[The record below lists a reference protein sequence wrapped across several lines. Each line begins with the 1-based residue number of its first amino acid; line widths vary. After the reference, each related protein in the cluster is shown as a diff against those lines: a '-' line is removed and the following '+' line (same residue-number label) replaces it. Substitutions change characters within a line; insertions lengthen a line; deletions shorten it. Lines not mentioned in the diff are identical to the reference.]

1 MIDFS
6 SYLENIRQKLCTLPD
21 VVVKEKDLPYGRQFQ
36 TVRGNEKVVLS
47 VYKGKKGIS
56 TVWGG
61 QEGVLMNSAMAAISS
76 SGVKESAETNIINNE
91 SNKIENSI
99 SLLENCAGFN
109 GVWVGSDESG
119 KGDFFGPL
127 VVAAVLVDTEIAQ
140 ELIAAGVKDCK
151 ILTDKEVHRLAP
163 IIKNSA
169 PINVVLALKPEMYN
183 YRYEQLRQEKKNLNH
198 LLANGHISAIG
209 KAVQQRPECKYALVD
224 QFSVHSGIRE
234 ALESEFADLIVVEQK
249 RAEADIAVAAASVLA
264 RERFISLMDE
274 LSILAGRT
282 LPKGGG
288 EIATAQAQEIKNE
301 LGVQILEKLVKKHFS
316 NYKKIN

>member
-6 SYLENIRQKLCTLPD
+6 SYLENIRQLFSTLPD
-21 VVVKEKDLPYGRQFQ
+21 AAVKEKELPYGRQFQ
-36 TVRGNEKVVLS
+36 IVRGNEKVVLS

-61 QEGVLMNSAMAAISS
+61 QEGSLMNSAMTALSP
-76 SGVKESAETNIINNE
+76 SGGNECIETNITNNE
-91 SNKIENSI
+91 TKNSI

-127 VVAAVLVDTEIAQ
+127 VVAAVLVDTDIAR

-151 ILTDKEVHRLAP
+151 VLTDKEIHRLAP
-163 IIKNSA
+163 IIKKTA

-183 YRYEQLRQEKKNLNH
+183 YRYEQLRLEKKNLNH
-198 LLANGHISAIG
+198 LLANGHISAIR
-209 KAVQQRPECKYALVD
+209 KAVHQRPECRYALVD

-234 ALESEFADLIVVEQK
+234 ALESEFSDLIVVEQK

-264 RERFISLMDE
+264 RERFLAVMDE
-274 LSILAGRT
+274 LSILAGKT

-288 EIATAQAQEIKNE
+288 DIATAQAKEIKNE
-301 LGVQILEKLVKKHFS
+301 LGVKILEKLVKKHFS

>member
-6 SYLENIRQKLCTLPD
+6 SYLENIRQRLYTLPN
-21 VVVKEKDLPYGRQFQ
+21 VVVKDKELPYGRQFQ
-36 TVRGNEKVVLS
+36 VVAGDEKVVLS

-61 QEGVLMNSAMAAISS
+61 QEGLLMDSAMAAISS
-76 SGVKESAETNIINNE
+76 SSSKKSPDTNILNSEIKE
-91 SNKIENSI
+91 SI

-127 VVAAVLVDTEIAQ
+127 VVAAVLVDTTIAE
-140 ELIAAGVKDCK
+140 ELIKAGVKDCK
-151 ILTDKEVHRLAP
+151 ILTDKEVQRLAP
-163 IIKNSA
+163 IIKNLA
-169 PINVVLALKPEMYN
+169 PINVVLALKPDMYN
-183 YRYEQLRQEKKNLNH
+183 YRYEQLRLEKKNLNH
-198 LLANGHISAIG
+198 LLANGHISAIR
-209 KAVQQRPECKYALVD
+209 KAVLQRTDCKYALVD
-224 QFSVHSGIRE
+224 QFSIHSGIRE
-234 ALESEFADLIVVEQK
+234 ALESEFPDLIVVEQK

-264 RERFISLMDE
+264 RERFLTLMAE
-274 LSILAGRT
+274 LSILAGRA

-288 EIATAQAQEIKNE
+288 ETATAQAQEIKNKF
-301 LGVQILEKLVKKHFS
+301 GIKILEKLVKKHFS

>member
-6 SYLENIRQKLCTLPD
+6 SYLENIRQRLYTLPN
-21 VVVKEKDLPYGRQFQ
+21 VVVKDKELPYGRQFQ
-36 TVRGNEKVVLS
+36 VVAGNEKVVLS

-61 QEGVLMNSAMAAISS
+61 QEGLLMDSAMAAISS
-76 SGVKESAETNIINNE
+76 SSSKKSPDTNILNSEIKE
-91 SNKIENSI
+91 SI

-127 VVAAVLVDTEIAQ
+127 VVAAVLVDTTIAE
-140 ELIAAGVKDCK
+140 ELIKAGVKDCK
-151 ILTDKEVHRLAP
+151 ILTDKEVQRLAP
-163 IIKNSA
+163 IIKNIA
-169 PINVVLALKPEMYN
+169 PINVVLALKPDMYN
-183 YRYEQLRQEKKNLNH
+183 YRYEQLRLEKKNLNH
-198 LLANGHISAIG
+198 LLANGHISAIR
-209 KAVQQRPECKYALVD
+209 KAVLQRTDCKYALVD
-224 QFSVHSGIRE
+224 QFSIHSGIRE
-234 ALESEFADLIVVEQK
+234 ALESEFPDLIVVEQK

-264 RERFISLMDE
+264 RERFLTLMAE
-274 LSILAGRT
+274 LSILAGRA

-288 EIATAQAQEIKNE
+288 ETATAQAQEIKNKF
-301 LGVQILEKLVKKHFS
+301 GIKILEKLVKKHFS

>member
-6 SYLENIRQKLCTLPD
+6 SYLENIRQRLYTLPN
-21 VVVKEKDLPYGRQFQ
+21 VVVKDKELPYGRQFQ
-36 TVRGNEKVVLS
+36 VVAGNEKVVLS

-61 QEGVLMNSAMAAISS
+61 QEGLLMYSAMAAISS
-76 SGVKESAETNIINNE
+76 SSSKKSPDTNILNSEIKE
-91 SNKIENSI
+91 SI

-127 VVAAVLVDTEIAQ
+127 VVAAVLVDTTIAE
-140 ELIAAGVKDCK
+140 ELIKAGVKDCK
-151 ILTDKEVHRLAP
+151 ILTDKEVQRLAP
-163 IIKNSA
+163 IIKNLA
-169 PINVVLALKPEMYN
+169 PINVVLALKPDMYN
-183 YRYEQLRQEKKNLNH
+183 YRYEQLRLEKKNLNH
-198 LLANGHISAIG
+198 LLANGHISAIR
-209 KAVQQRPECKYALVD
+209 KAVLQRTDCKYALVD
-224 QFSVHSGIRE
+224 QFSIHSGIRE
-234 ALESEFADLIVVEQK
+234 ALESEFPDLIVVEQK

-264 RERFISLMDE
+264 RERFLTLMAE
-274 LSILAGRT
+274 LSILAGRA

-288 EIATAQAQEIKNE
+288 ETATAQAQEIKNKF
-301 LGVQILEKLVKKHFS
+301 GIKILEKLVKKHFS

>member
-6 SYLENIRQKLCTLPD
+6 SYLENIRQKLYTLPN
-21 VVVKEKDLPYGRQFQ
+21 VVVKDKELPYGRQFQ
-36 TVRGNEKVVLS
+36 VVAGNEKVVLS

-61 QEGVLMNSAMAAISS
+61 QEGLLMDSAMAAISS
-76 SGVKESAETNIINNE
+76 SSSKKSPDTNILNSEIKE
-91 SNKIENSI
+91 SI

-127 VVAAVLVDTEIAQ
+127 VVAAVLVDTTIAE
-140 ELIAAGVKDCK
+140 ELIKAGVKDCK
-151 ILTDKEVHRLAP
+151 ILTDKEVQRLAP
-163 IIKNSA
+163 IIKNLA
-169 PINVVLALKPEMYN
+169 PINVVLALKPDMYN
-183 YRYEQLRQEKKNLNH
+183 YRYEQLRLEKKNLNH
-198 LLANGHISAIG
+198 LLANGHISAIR
-209 KAVQQRPECKYALVD
+209 KAVLQRTDCKYALVD
-224 QFSVHSGIRE
+224 QFSIHSGIRE
-234 ALESEFADLIVVEQK
+234 ALESEFPDLIVVEQK

-264 RERFISLMDE
+264 RERFLTLMAE
-274 LSILAGRT
+274 LSILAGRA

-288 EIATAQAQEIKNE
+288 ETATAQAQEIKNKF
-301 LGVQILEKLVKKHFS
+301 GIKILEKLVKKHFS

>member
-36 TVRGNEKVVLS
+36 ALRGNEKVVLS

-61 QEGVLMNSAMAAISS
+61 QEGVLMNSAMAAVSS
-76 SGVKESAETNIINNE
+76 SGVKKSVETNIINNE
-91 SNKIENSI
+91 IKNSI
-99 SLLENCAGFN
+99 SLLENCAGFS

-151 ILTDKEVHRLAP
+151 VITDKEVHRLAP

-198 LLANGHISAIG
+198 LLANGHISAIR

-234 ALESEFADLIVVEQK
+234 ALESEFSDLIVVEQK

-264 RERFISLMDE
+264 RERFLTLMDE
-274 LSILAGRT
+274 LAILAGRT

-301 LGVQILEKLVKKHFS
+301 FGVKILEKLVKKHFS

>member
-6 SYLENIRQKLCTLPD
+6 SYLENIRQRLYTLPN
-21 VVVKEKDLPYGRQFQ
+21 VVVKDKELPYGRQFQ
-36 TVRGNEKVVLS
+36 VVAGDEKVILS

-61 QEGVLMNSAMAAISS
+61 QEGLLMDSAMAAISS
-76 SGVKESAETNIINNE
+76 SSSKKSPDTNILNSEIKE
-91 SNKIENSI
+91 SI

-127 VVAAVLVDTEIAQ
+127 VVAAVLVDTTIAE
-140 ELIAAGVKDCK
+140 ELIKAGVKDCK
-151 ILTDKEVHRLAP
+151 ILTDKEVQRLAP
-163 IIKNSA
+163 IIKNFA
-169 PINVVLALKPEMYN
+169 PINVVLALKPDMYN
-183 YRYEQLRQEKKNLNH
+183 YRYEQLRLEKKNLNH
-198 LLANGHISAIG
+198 LLANGHISAIR
-209 KAVQQRPECKYALVD
+209 KAVLQRTDCKYALVD
-224 QFSVHSGIRE
+224 QFSIHSGIRE
-234 ALESEFADLIVVEQK
+234 ALESEFPDLIVVEQK

-264 RERFISLMDE
+264 RERFLTLMAE
-274 LSILAGRT
+274 LSILAGRA

-288 EIATAQAQEIKNE
+288 ETATAQAQEIKNKF
-301 LGVQILEKLVKKHFS
+301 GIKILEKLVKKHFS

>member
-6 SYLENIRQKLCTLPD
+6 SYLENIRQRLYTLPN
-21 VVVKEKDLPYGRQFQ
+21 VVVKDKELPYGRQFQ
-36 TVRGNEKVVLS
+36 VVAGNEKVVLS

-61 QEGVLMNSAMAAISS
+61 QEGLLMDSAMAAISS
-76 SGVKESAETNIINNE
+76 SSSKKSPDTNILNSEIKE
-91 SNKIENSI
+91 SI

-127 VVAAVLVDTEIAQ
+127 VVAAVLVDTTIAE
-140 ELIAAGVKDCK
+140 ELIKAGVKDCK
-151 ILTDKEVHRLAP
+151 ILTDKEVQRLAP
-163 IIKNSA
+163 IIKNLA
-169 PINVVLALKPEMYN
+169 PINVVLALKPDMYN
-183 YRYEQLRQEKKNLNH
+183 YRYEQLRLEKKNLNH
-198 LLANGHISAIG
+198 LLANGHISAIR
-209 KAVQQRPECKYALVD
+209 KAVLQRTDCKYALVD

-234 ALESEFADLIVVEQK
+234 ALESEFPDLIVVEQK

-264 RERFISLMDE
+264 RERFLTLMAE
-274 LSILAGRT
+274 LSILAGRA

-288 EIATAQAQEIKNE
+288 ETATAQAQEIKNKF
-301 LGVQILEKLVKKHFS
+301 GIKILEKLVKKHFS

>member
-6 SYLENIRQKLCTLPD
+6 SYLENIRQRLYTLPN
-21 VVVKEKDLPYGRQFQ
+21 VVVKDKELPYGRQFQ
-36 TVRGNEKVVLS
+36 IVRGNEKVVLS

-76 SGVKESAETNIINNE
+76 SSSKKSPDTNILNSEIKE
-91 SNKIENSI
+91 SI

-127 VVAAVLVDTEIAQ
+127 VVAAVLVDTTIAE
-140 ELIAAGVKDCK
+140 ELIKAGVKDCK
-151 ILTDKEVHRLAP
+151 ILTDKEVQRLAP
-163 IIKNSA
+163 IIKNLA
-169 PINVVLALKPEMYN
+169 PINVVLALKPDMYN
-183 YRYEQLRQEKKNLNH
+183 YRYEQLRLEKKNLNH
-198 LLANGHISAIG
+198 LLANGHISAIR
-209 KAVQQRPECKYALVD
+209 KAVLQRTDCKYALVD
-224 QFSVHSGIRE
+224 QFSIHSGIRE
-234 ALESEFADLIVVEQK
+234 ALESEFPDLIVVEQK

-264 RERFISLMDE
+264 RERFLTLMAE
-274 LSILAGRT
+274 LSILAGRA

-288 EIATAQAQEIKNE
+288 ETATAQAQEIKNKF
-301 LGVQILEKLVKKHFS
+301 GIKILEKLVKKHFS

>member
-6 SYLENIRQKLCTLPD
+6 SYLENIRQQLCSLPD
-21 VVVKEKDLPYGRQFQ
+21 VATKEKELPYGRQFQ
-36 TVRGNEKVVLS
+36 IVRGNEKVVLS

-61 QEGVLMNSAMAAISS
+61 QEGSLMNSVMAAIAPSD
-76 SGVKESAETNIINNE
+76 VKKSVETNIINNE
-91 SNKIENSI
+91 SENSI

-109 GVWVGSDESG
+109 GIWVGSDESG

-127 VVAAVLVDTEIAQ
+127 VVAAVLVDSNIARK
-140 ELIAAGVKDCK
+140 LIGIGVKDCK
-151 ILTDKEVHRLAP
+151 VLTDKEVHRLAP
-163 IIKNSA
+163 IIKEIA

-183 YRYEQLRQEKKNLNH
+183 YRYEQLRLDKKNLNH
-198 LLANGHISAIG
+198 LLANGHISAIR
-209 KAVQQRPECKYALVD
+209 KAVQQRQECNYALVD
-224 QFSVHSGIRE
+224 QFSAHSGIRE
-234 ALESEFADLIVVEQK
+234 ALEKEFADLIVVEQK

-264 RERFISLMDE
+264 RERFLTVMDD

-288 EIATAQAQEIKNE
+288 EIATAKAKEIKNE
-301 LGVQILEKLVKKHFS
+301 FGIKILEKLVKKHFS
-316 NYKKIN
+316 NFKKIN

>member
-6 SYLENIRQKLCTLPD
+6 SYLENIRQRLYTLPN
-21 VVVKEKDLPYGRQFQ
+21 VVVKDKELPYGRQFQ
-36 TVRGNEKVVLS
+36 VVAGDEKVILS

-61 QEGVLMNSAMAAISS
+61 QEGLLMDSAMAAISS
-76 SGVKESAETNIINNE
+76 SSSKKSPDTNILNSEIKE
-91 SNKIENSI
+91 SI

-127 VVAAVLVDTEIAQ
+127 VVAAVLVDTTIAE
-140 ELIAAGVKDCK
+140 ELIKAGVKDCK
-151 ILTDKEVHRLAP
+151 ILTDKEVQRLAP
-163 IIKNSA
+163 IIKNLA
-169 PINVVLALKPEMYN
+169 PINVVLALKPDMYN
-183 YRYEQLRQEKKNLNH
+183 YRYEQLRLEKKNLNH
-198 LLANGHISAIG
+198 LLSNGHISAIR
-209 KAVQQRPECKYALVD
+209 KAVLQRTDCKYALVD
-224 QFSVHSGIRE
+224 QFSIHSGIRE
-234 ALESEFADLIVVEQK
+234 ALESEFPDLIVVEQK

-264 RERFISLMDE
+264 RERFLTLMAE
-274 LSILAGRT
+274 LSILAGRA

-288 EIATAQAQEIKNE
+288 ETATAQAQEIKNKF
-301 LGVQILEKLVKKHFS
+301 GIKILEKLVKKHFS

>member
-6 SYLENIRQKLCTLPD
+6 RYLENIRHQLCSLSD
-21 VVVKEKDLPYGRQFQ
+21 VAVKEKELPYGRQFQ
-36 TVRGNEKVVLS
+36 ILRGADKVVLS
-47 VYKGKKGIS
+47 IYKGKKGIS
-56 TVWGG
+56 SVWGG
-61 QEGVLMNSAMAAISS
+61 QDGTLMNKAMAAVSS
-76 SGVKESAETNIINNE
+76 FDSKKCAEKNITNNE
-91 SNKIENSI
+91 VEKSI

-127 VVAAVLVDTEIAQ
+127 VVAAVLVDTNIAQ
-140 ELIAAGVKDCK
+140 ELIAVGVKDCK
-151 ILTDKEVHRLAP
+151 VLSDKEIHRLAP
-163 IIKNSA
+163 LIKEIA

-183 YRYEQLRQEKKNLNH
+183 FRYDQLHAEKKNLNH
-198 LLANGHISAIG
+198 LLANGHVSAIR
-209 KAVQQRPECKYALVD
+209 KAVQQRRECKYALVD

-234 ALESEFADLIVVEQK
+234 TLEKEFSDLIVVEQK

-264 RERFISLMDE
+264 RERFLALMHE

-288 EIATAQAQEIKNE
+288 EIATAKAKEIKEE
-301 LGVQILEKLVKKHFS
+301 LGKDFLEKLVKKHFA

>member
-6 SYLENIRQKLCTLPD
+6 SYLENIRQRLYTLPN
-21 VVVKEKDLPYGRQFQ
+21 VVVKDKELPYGRQFQ
-36 TVRGNEKVVLS
+36 VVAGDEKVILS

-61 QEGVLMNSAMAAISS
+61 QEGLLMDSAMAAISS
-76 SGVKESAETNIINNE
+76 SSSKKSPDANILNSEIKE
-91 SNKIENSI
+91 SI

-127 VVAAVLVDTEIAQ
+127 VVAAVLVDTTIAE
-140 ELIAAGVKDCK
+140 ELIKAGVKDCK
-151 ILTDKEVHRLAP
+151 ILTDKEVQRLAP
-163 IIKNSA
+163 IIKNLA
-169 PINVVLALKPEMYN
+169 PINVVLALKPDMYN
-183 YRYEQLRQEKKNLNH
+183 YRYEQLRLEKKNLNH
-198 LLANGHISAIG
+198 LLANGHISAIR
-209 KAVQQRPECKYALVD
+209 KAVLQRTDCKYALVD
-224 QFSVHSGIRE
+224 QFSIHSGIRE
-234 ALESEFADLIVVEQK
+234 ALESEFPDLIVVEQK

-264 RERFISLMDE
+264 RERFLTLMAE
-274 LSILAGRT
+274 LSILAGRA

-288 EIATAQAQEIKNE
+288 ETATAQAQEIKNKF
-301 LGVQILEKLVKKHFS
+301 GIKILEKLVKKHFS

>member
-6 SYLENIRQKLCTLPD
+6 SYLENIRQRLYTLPN
-21 VVVKEKDLPYGRQFQ
+21 VVVKDKELPYGRQFQ
-36 TVRGNEKVVLS
+36 VVAGNEKVVLS

-61 QEGVLMNSAMAAISS
+61 QEGLLMNSAMAAISS
-76 SGVKESAETNIINNE
+76 SSSKKSPDANILNSEIKE
-91 SNKIENSI
+91 SI

-127 VVAAVLVDTEIAQ
+127 VVAAVLVDTTIAE
-140 ELIAAGVKDCK
+140 ELIKAGVKDCK
-151 ILTDKEVHRLAP
+151 ILTDKEVQRLAP
-163 IIKNSA
+163 IIKNLA
-169 PINVVLALKPEMYN
+169 PINVVLALKPDMYN
-183 YRYEQLRQEKKNLNH
+183 YRYEQLRLEKKNLNH
-198 LLANGHISAIG
+198 LLANGHISAIR
-209 KAVQQRPECKYALVD
+209 KAVLQRTDCKYALVD

-234 ALESEFADLIVVEQK
+234 ALESEFPDLIVVEQK

-264 RERFISLMDE
+264 RERFLTLMAE
-274 LSILAGRT
+274 LSILAGRA

-288 EIATAQAQEIKNE
+288 ETATAQAQEIKNKF
-301 LGVQILEKLVKKHFS
+301 GIKILEKLVKKHFS

>member
-6 SYLENIRQKLCTLPD
+6 SYLENIRQRLYTLPN
-21 VVVKEKDLPYGRQFQ
+21 VVVKDKELPYGRQFQ
-36 TVRGNEKVVLS
+36 VVAGNEKVVLS

-61 QEGVLMNSAMAAISS
+61 QEGLLMDSAMAAISS
-76 SGVKESAETNIINNE
+76 SSSKKSPDTNILNSEIKE
-91 SNKIENSI
+91 SI

-127 VVAAVLVDTEIAQ
+127 VVAAVLVDTTIAE
-140 ELIAAGVKDCK
+140 ELIKAGVKDCK
-151 ILTDKEVHRLAP
+151 ILTDKEVQRLAP
-163 IIKNSA
+163 IIKNIA
-169 PINVVLALKPEMYN
+169 PINVVLALKPDMYN
-183 YRYEQLRQEKKNLNH
+183 YRYEQLRLEKKNLNH
-198 LLANGHISAIG
+198 LLANGHISAIR

-224 QFSVHSGIRE
+224 QFSIHSGIRE
-234 ALESEFADLIVVEQK
+234 ALESEFPDLIVVEQK

-264 RERFISLMDE
+264 RERFLTLMAE
-274 LSILAGRT
+274 LSILAGRA

-288 EIATAQAQEIKNE
+288 ETATAQAQEIKNKF
-301 LGVQILEKLVKKHFS
+301 GIKILEKLVKKHFS

>member
-6 SYLENIRQKLCTLPD
+6 SYLENIRQLFSTLPD
-21 VVVKEKDLPYGRQFQ
+21 AVVNEKELPYGRQFQ
-36 TVRGNEKVVLS
+36 IVRGNEKVVLS

-61 QEGVLMNSAMAAISS
+61 QEGSLMNSAMTALSP
-76 SGVKESAETNIINNE
+76 SGGNECIETNITNNE
-91 SNKIENSI
+91 IKNSV

-127 VVAAVLVDTEIAQ
+127 VVAAVLVDTDIAR

-151 ILTDKEVHRLAP
+151 VLSDKEIHRLSP
-163 IIKNSA
+163 IIKKTA

-183 YRYEQLRQEKKNLNH
+183 YRYEQLRLEKKNLNH
-198 LLANGHISAIG
+198 LLANGHISAIR
-209 KAVQQRPECKYALVD
+209 KAVHQRPECRYALVD

-234 ALESEFADLIVVEQK
+234 ALESEFSDLIVVEQK

-264 RERFISLMDE
+264 RERFLAVMDE
-274 LSILAGRT
+274 LSILAGKT

-288 EIATAQAQEIKNE
+288 EIATAQAKEIKNE
-301 LGVQILEKLVKKHFS
+301 LGVKILEKLVKKHFS

>member
-6 SYLENIRQKLCTLPD
+6 SYLENIRQRLYTLPN
-21 VVVKEKDLPYGRQFQ
+21 VVVKDKELPYGRQFQ
-36 TVRGNEKVVLS
+36 VVAGDEKVILS

-61 QEGVLMNSAMAAISS
+61 QEGLLMDSAMAAISS
-76 SGVKESAETNIINNE
+76 SSSKKSPDTNILNSEIKE
-91 SNKIENSI
+91 SI

-127 VVAAVLVDTEIAQ
+127 VVAAVLVDTTIAE
-140 ELIAAGVKDCK
+140 ELIKAGVMDCK
-151 ILTDKEVHRLAP
+151 ILTDKEVQRLAP
-163 IIKNSA
+163 IIKNLA
-169 PINVVLALKPEMYN
+169 PINVVLALKPDMYN
-183 YRYEQLRQEKKNLNH
+183 YRYEQLRLEKKNLNH
-198 LLANGHISAIG
+198 LLANGHISAIR
-209 KAVQQRPECKYALVD
+209 KAVLQRTDCKYALVD
-224 QFSVHSGIRE
+224 QFSIHSGIRE
-234 ALESEFADLIVVEQK
+234 ALESEFPDLIVVEQK

-264 RERFISLMDE
+264 RERFLTLMAE
-274 LSILAGRT
+274 LSILAGRA

-288 EIATAQAQEIKNE
+288 ETATAQAQEIKNKF
-301 LGVQILEKLVKKHFS
+301 GIKILEKLVKKHFS

>member
-6 SYLENIRQKLCTLPD
+6 SYLENIRQRLYTLPN
-21 VVVKEKDLPYGRQFQ
+21 VVVKDKELPYGRQFQ
-36 TVRGNEKVVLS
+36 VVAGNEKVVLS

-61 QEGVLMNSAMAAISS
+61 QEGLLMNSAMAAISS
-76 SGVKESAETNIINNE
+76 SSSKKSPDANILNSEIKE
-91 SNKIENSI
+91 SI

-127 VVAAVLVDTEIAQ
+127 VVAAVLVDTTIAE
-140 ELIAAGVKDCK
+140 ELIKAGVKDCK
-151 ILTDKEVHRLAP
+151 ILTDKEVQRLAP
-163 IIKNSA
+163 IIKNFA
-169 PINVVLALKPEMYN
+169 PINVVLALKPDMYN
-183 YRYEQLRQEKKNLNH
+183 YRYEQLRLEKKNLNH
-198 LLANGHISAIG
+198 LLANGHISAIR
-209 KAVQQRPECKYALVD
+209 KAVLQRTDCKYALVD

-234 ALESEFADLIVVEQK
+234 ALESEFPDLIVVEQK

-264 RERFISLMDE
+264 RERFLTLMAE
-274 LSILAGRT
+274 LSILAGRA

-288 EIATAQAQEIKNE
+288 ETATAQAQEIKNKF
-301 LGVQILEKLVKKHFS
+301 GIKILEKLVKKHFS

>member
-6 SYLENIRQKLCTLPD
+6 SYLENIRQRLYTLPN
-21 VVVKEKDLPYGRQFQ
+21 VVVKDKELPYGRQFQ
-36 TVRGNEKVVLS
+36 VVAGDEKVILS

-61 QEGVLMNSAMAAISS
+61 QEGLLMDSAMAAISS
-76 SGVKESAETNIINNE
+76 SSSKKSPDTNILNSEIKE
-91 SNKIENSI
+91 SI

-127 VVAAVLVDTEIAQ
+127 VVAAVLVDTTIAE
-140 ELIAAGVKDCK
+140 ELIKAGVKDCK
-151 ILTDKEVHRLAP
+151 ILTDKEVQRLAP
-163 IIKNSA
+163 IIKNLA
-169 PINVVLALKPEMYN
+169 PINVVLALKPDMYN
-183 YRYEQLRQEKKNLNH
+183 YRYEQLRLEKKNLNH
-198 LLANGHISAIG
+198 LLANGHISAIR
-209 KAVQQRPECKYALVD
+209 KAVLQRTDCKYALVD
-224 QFSVHSGIRE
+224 QFSIHSGIRE
-234 ALESEFADLIVVEQK
+234 ALESEFPDLIVVEQK

-264 RERFISLMDE
+264 RERFLTLMAE
-274 LSILAGRT
+274 LSILAGRA

-288 EIATAQAQEIKNE
+288 ETATAQAQEIKNE
-301 LGVQILEKLVKKHFS
+301 FGIKILEKLVKKHFS

>member
-6 SYLENIRQKLCTLPD
+6 SYLENIRQLFSTLPD
-21 VVVKEKDLPYGRQFQ
+21 AVVNEKELPYGRQFQ
-36 TVRGNEKVVLS
+36 IVRGNEKVVLS

-61 QEGVLMNSAMAAISS
+61 QEGSLMNSAMTALSP
-76 SGVKESAETNIINNE
+76 SGGNECIETNITNNE
-91 SNKIENSI
+91 IKNSV

-127 VVAAVLVDTEIAQ
+127 VVAAVLVDTDIAR

-151 ILTDKEVHRLAP
+151 VLTDKEIHRLSP
-163 IIKNSA
+163 IIKKTA
-169 PINVVLALKPEMYN
+169 PINIVLALKPEMYN
-183 YRYEQLRQEKKNLNH
+183 YRYEQLRLEKKNLNH
-198 LLANGHISAIG
+198 LLANGHISAIR
-209 KAVQQRPECKYALVD
+209 KAVHQRPECRYALVD

-234 ALESEFADLIVVEQK
+234 ALESEFSDLIVIEQK

-264 RERFISLMDE
+264 RERFLAVMDE
-274 LSILAGRT
+274 LSILAGKT

-288 EIATAQAQEIKNE
+288 DIATAQAKEIKNE
-301 LGVQILEKLVKKHFS
+301 LGVKILEKLVKKHFS

>member
-6 SYLENIRQKLCTLPD
+6 SYLENIRQRLYTLPN
-21 VVVKEKDLPYGRQFQ
+21 VVVKDKELPYGRQFQ
-36 TVRGNEKVVLS
+36 VVAGNEKVILS

-61 QEGVLMNSAMAAISS
+61 QEGLLMDSAMAAISS
-76 SGVKESAETNIINNE
+76 SSSKKSPDTNILNSEIKE
-91 SNKIENSI
+91 SI

-127 VVAAVLVDTEIAQ
+127 VVAAVLVDTTIAE
-140 ELIAAGVKDCK
+140 ELIKAGVKDCK
-151 ILTDKEVHRLAP
+151 ILTDKEVQRLAP
-163 IIKNSA
+163 IIKNLA
-169 PINVVLALKPEMYN
+169 PINVVLALKPDMYN
-183 YRYEQLRQEKKNLNH
+183 YRYEQLRLEKKNLNH
-198 LLANGHISAIG
+198 LLSNGHISAIR
-209 KAVQQRPECKYALVD
+209 KAVLQRTDCKYALVD

-234 ALESEFADLIVVEQK
+234 ALESEFPDLIVVEQK

-264 RERFISLMDE
+264 RERFLTLMAE
-274 LSILAGRT
+274 LSILAGRA

-288 EIATAQAQEIKNE
+288 ETATAQAQEIKNKF
-301 LGVQILEKLVKKHFS
+301 GIKILEKLVKKHFS

>member
-6 SYLENIRQKLCTLPD
+6 SYLENIRQRLYTLPN
-21 VVVKEKDLPYGRQFQ
+21 VVVKDKELPYGRQFQ
-36 TVRGNEKVVLS
+36 VVAGNEKVVLS

-61 QEGVLMNSAMAAISS
+61 QEGLLMDSAMAAISS
-76 SGVKESAETNIINNE
+76 SSSKKSPDTNILNSEIKE
-91 SNKIENSI
+91 SI

-127 VVAAVLVDTEIAQ
+127 VVAAVLVDTTIAE
-140 ELIAAGVKDCK
+140 ELIKAGVKDCK
-151 ILTDKEVHRLAP
+151 ILTDKEVQRLAP
-163 IIKNSA
+163 IIKNLA
-169 PINVVLALKPEMYN
+169 PINVVLALKPDMYN
-183 YRYEQLRQEKKNLNH
+183 YRYEQLRLEKKNLNH
-198 LLANGHISAIG
+198 LLANGHISAIR
-209 KAVQQRPECKYALVD
+209 KAVLQRTDCKYALVD
-224 QFSVHSGIRE
+224 QFSIHSGIRE
-234 ALESEFADLIVVEQK
+234 ALESEFPDLIVVEQK

-264 RERFISLMDE
+264 RERFLTLMAE
-274 LSILAGRT
+274 LSILAGRA

-288 EIATAQAQEIKNE
+288 ETATAQAQEIKNKF
-301 LGVQILEKLVKKHFS
+301 GIKILEKLVKKHFS

>member
-6 SYLENIRQKLCTLPD
+6 SYLENIRQLFSTLPD
-21 VVVKEKDLPYGRQFQ
+21 AVVNEKELPYGRQFQ
-36 TVRGNEKVVLS
+36 IVRGNEKVVLS

-61 QEGVLMNSAMAAISS
+61 QEGSLMNSAMTALSP
-76 SGVKESAETNIINNE
+76 SGGNECIETNITNNE
-91 SNKIENSI
+91 IKNSV

-127 VVAAVLVDTEIAQ
+127 VVAAVLVDTDIAR

-151 ILTDKEVHRLAP
+151 VLTDKEIHRLSP
-163 IIKNSA
+163 IIKKTA
-169 PINVVLALKPEMYN
+169 PINVVLALRPEMYN
-183 YRYEQLRQEKKNLNH
+183 YRYEQLRLEKKNLNH
-198 LLANGHISAIG
+198 LLANGHISAIR
-209 KAVQQRPECKYALVD
+209 KAVHQRPECRYALVD

-234 ALESEFADLIVVEQK
+234 ALESEFSDLIVVEQK

-264 RERFISLMDE
+264 RERFLAVMDE
-274 LSILAGRT
+274 LSILAGKT

-288 EIATAQAQEIKNE
+288 DIATAQAKEIKNE
-301 LGVQILEKLVKKHFS
+301 LGVKILEKLVKKHFS

>member
-6 SYLENIRQKLCTLPD
+6 SYLENIRQLFYTLPD
-21 VVVKEKDLPYGRQFQ
+21 AAVKEKELPYGRQFQ
-36 TVRGNEKVVLS
+36 IVRGKEKVVLS

-61 QEGVLMNSAMAAISS
+61 QEGSLMNSAMAAVSP
-76 SGVKESAETNIINNE
+76 SGGNECIETNITNNE
-91 SNKIENSI
+91 IKNSI

-127 VVAAVLVDTEIAQ
+127 VVAAVLVDTDIAR

-151 ILTDKEVHRLAP
+151 VLTDKEIHRLAP
-163 IIKNSA
+163 IIKKTA

-183 YRYEQLRQEKKNLNH
+183 YRYEQLRLEKKNLNH
-198 LLANGHISAIG
+198 LLANGHISAIR
-209 KAVQQRPECKYALVD
+209 KAVHQRPECRYALVD

-234 ALESEFADLIVVEQK
+234 ALESEFSDLIVVEQK

-264 RERFISLMDE
+264 RERFLAVMDE
-274 LSILAGRT
+274 LSILAGKT

-288 EIATAQAQEIKNE
+288 DIVTAQAKEIKNE
-301 LGVQILEKLVKKHFS
+301 FGVEILEKLVKKHFS

>member
-6 SYLENIRQKLCTLPD
+6 SYLENIRQLFSTLPD
-21 VVVKEKDLPYGRQFQ
+21 AAVKEKELPYGRQFQ
-36 TVRGNEKVVLS
+36 IVRGKEKVVLS

-61 QEGVLMNSAMAAISS
+61 QEGSLMNSAMTALSP
-76 SGVKESAETNIINNE
+76 SGGNECIETNITNNE
-91 SNKIENSI
+91 IKNSI

-127 VVAAVLVDTEIAQ
+127 VVAAVLVDTDIAR

-151 ILTDKEVHRLAP
+151 VLTDKEIHRLSP
-163 IIKNSA
+163 IIKKTA

-183 YRYEQLRQEKKNLNH
+183 YRYEQLRLEKKNLNH
-198 LLANGHISAIG
+198 LLANGHISAIR
-209 KAVQQRPECKYALVD
+209 KAVHQRPECRYALVD

-234 ALESEFADLIVVEQK
+234 ALESEFSDLIVVEQK

-264 RERFISLMDE
+264 RERFLAVMDE
-274 LSILAGRT
+274 LSILAGKT

-288 EIATAQAQEIKNE
+288 DIATAQAKEIKNE
-301 LGVQILEKLVKKHFS
+301 LGVKILEKLVKKHFS

>member
-6 SYLENIRQKLCTLPD
+6 SYLENIRQRLYTLPN
-21 VVVKEKDLPYGRQFQ
+21 VVVKDKELPYGRQFQ
-36 TVRGNEKVVLS
+36 VVAGDEKVILS

-61 QEGVLMNSAMAAISS
+61 QEGLLMDSAMAAISS
-76 SGVKESAETNIINNE
+76 SSSKKSPDTNILNSEIKE
-91 SNKIENSI
+91 SI

-127 VVAAVLVDTEIAQ
+127 VVAAVLVDTTIAE
-140 ELIAAGVKDCK
+140 ELIKAGVKDCK
-151 ILTDKEVHRLAP
+151 ILTDKEVQRLAP
-163 IIKNSA
+163 IIKNLA
-169 PINVVLALKPEMYN
+169 PINVVLALKPDMYN
-183 YRYEQLRQEKKNLNH
+183 YRYEQLRLEKKNLNH
-198 LLANGHISAIG
+198 LLANGHISAIR
-209 KAVQQRPECKYALVD
+209 KAVLQRTDCKYALVD
-224 QFSVHSGIRE
+224 QFSIHSGIRE
-234 ALESEFADLIVVEQK
+234 ALESEFPDLIVVEQK

-264 RERFISLMDE
+264 RERFLTLMAE
-274 LSILAGRT
+274 LSILAGRA

-288 EIATAQAQEIKNE
+288 ETATAQAQEIKNKF
-301 LGVQILEKLVKKHFS
+301 GIKILEKLVKKHFS